1 MGSNEET
8 NAAGTDTRPPMLV
21 ESDYDSW
28 KIRIHRYIRGKPNGK
43 LIWKSIQN
51 GPTPHPMI
59 TDPPPTDSTVVP
71 APRKKLDSEF
81 NEEENKLEMADTQ
94 AEIILSQGLPRHIF
108 NNLNQTS
115 TAKEIWDNVELL
127 MQGSGR
133 TLQQRKE
140 DLFDEYERFRAIGN
154 ESIHDYFVR
163 FHKLVNDMKI
173 TQLNIPTHQ
182 MNTKFV
188 NNLPAYWGKYVTN
201 VKQNMDIST
210 TPYVQIY
217 THLKAYEPHAKK
229 TLKKQEQ
236 STSIVD
242 PLAYVAHTTSAPAL
256 SSPSTPSPQPTAQS
270 PNDALMA
277 TMTQIAN
284 LLSGFQK
291 QFPPTN
297 NQLRTSSN
305 SRTHATVHDG
315 HIVTEPVQRK
325 APGNVGNT
333 GARGKKVICY
343 NCRGEGHVA
352 RQCKEPKR
360 KMDSQYFKDK
370 ALLMEAKEKGDVLD
384 AEAEAFLADVECTAP
399 YDQPQA
405 LTTTNMF
412 QANHEDA
419 YDSDVDEGPNA
430 AVAFMANLSSTSATN
445 NPVNEVHS
453 NDNQIFDNVDY
464 QLSQEM
470 HQEEHLDSDA
480 ETEIDDNTIP
490 YHQYLLD
497 TEAQNV
503 PTEVSADTSD
513 KVSMIAILTDL
524 QTQLDGHAKVNQEKC
539 LEIETL
545 KNELL
550 QCKQEICRL
559 DTHKVKL
566 DLENKVRQEQALVIQ
581 RNKRNAELVQE
592 NDLLKST
599 LSGKEKSIAFL
610 QSEKEK
616 ILSEKKDLAD
626 SYLDEIVCLNV
637 TIRCEIQ

>member
-81 NEEENKLEMADTQ
+81 NEEENILEMADTQ

-236 STSIVD
+236 STS
-242 PLAYVAHTTSAPAL
+242 Y
-256 SSPSTPSPQPTAQS
+256 
-270 PNDALMA
+270 
-277 TMTQIAN
+277 
-284 LLSGFQK
+284 F
-291 QFPPTN
+291 
-297 NQLRTSSN
+297 
-305 SRTHATVHDG
+305 
-315 HIVTEPVQRK
+315 QRK
-325 APGNVGNT
+325 APGNNGNT
-333 GARGKKVICY
+333 GTQGKKVICY
-343 NCRGEGHVA
+343 NCKGEGHVA
-352 RQCKEPKR
+352 MQCKEPKR
-360 KMDSQYFKDK
+360 KLDSQYFKDK

-384 AEAEAFLADVECTAP
+384 AEV
-399 YDQPQA
+399 
-405 LTTTNMF
+405 
-412 QANHEDA
+412 
-419 YDSDVDEGPNA
+419 
-430 AVAFMANLSSTSATN
+430 
-445 NPVNEVHS
+445 
-453 NDNQIFDNVDY
+453 
-464 QLSQEM
+464 M
-470 HQEEHLDSDA
+470 H
-480 ETEIDDNTIP
+480 P
-490 YHQYLLD
+490 
-497 TEAQNV
+497 
-503 PTEVSADTSD
+503 
-513 KVSMIAILTDL
+513 
-524 QTQLDGHAKVNQEKC
+524 
-539 LEIETL
+539 
-545 KNELL
+545 
-550 QCKQEICRL
+550 R
-559 DTHKVKL
+559 
-566 DLENKVRQEQALVIQ
+566 
-581 RNKRNAELVQE
+581 
-592 NDLLKST
+592 
-599 LSGKEKSIAFL
+599 
-610 QSEKEK
+610 
-616 ILSEKKDLAD
+616 
-626 SYLDEIVCLNV
+626 
-637 TIRCEIQ
+637 